1 MFRSPKEYKFL
12 RKQQFLPLPSPKTIK
27 RYLSLVNTTCGF
39 DDKFFQLFKKKIDL
53 LKNEERH
60 GILVFDEIFL
70 RESLSVNTNKL
81 TYIGFEDLGDEITS
95 EKYGEKAD
103 HGLVFLF
110 RSLASSYSQPIAMF
124 ASKGPVSGKYCFIM
138 HKHL

>member
-1 MFRSPKEYKFL
+1 LFRSPKEYKFL

-39 DDKFFQLFKKKIDL
+39 DENFFQLLKTKIDL

-81 TYIGFEDLGDEITS
+81 TYIIFEDLGDGITS
-95 EKYGEKAD
+95 ERYGEKAD

-110 RSLASSYSQPIAMF
+110 IT
-124 ASKGPVSGKYCFIM
+124 
-138 HKHL
+138 